1 MTVTYDDF
9 KADLLNEVAVVAQS
23 ESLLTED
30 AFFDVV
36 TDIIVDSGD
45 LETADRCYFVKHGI
59 RLDGYGGDPIDAD
72 GVLSLIICDYNSD
85 TELVTANKADIE
97 TVCKRAS
104 NFVSS
109 ALSSRFI
116 EQLDE
121 SSSEYGLADLI
132 RQRWASIRKV
142 RMIYVTTKV
151 VNLRKSS
158 FEPIPINGI
167 LAQFTCWDLARLHSF
182 VVSGKE
188 KEPVNIQISDY
199 GGSVSVLPAHQSDSE
214 FCSYLC
220 VMPARLLALI
230 YGEYGTQ
237 LLEKNVRVFL
247 QAKGAV
253 NKGIRRSLENEPARF
268 FAYNNGIT
276 ATGESIETSP
286 TKMGI
291 SLDRISDF
299 QIVNGG
305 QTTASIFDA
314 HVRGISLEKVFVQM
328 KLTIVAK
335 ERSAEVVRLI
345 SRYANSQNRVTEAD
359 FFSNHPFHISFEKLS
374 RRLVAPPK
382 VNSTI
387 QTHWFYERARGQ
399 YPNAKQSCVS
409 TSERKK
415 FESLNPRDQLTT
427 KTDLAKVLNTF
438 RGFPHIVSKGAQ
450 ASFRFFADEI
460 NQKWENGESG
470 PSFVNEKFF
479 KESIS
484 RVILFRFL
492 EKEVSQQPWYKGGY
506 RANVVCYALALF
518 STRVKAAGK
527 LIDYSQIWAN
537 QQVPDGLGVLI
548 VDLAEYCH
556 SHLIHPPSGS
566 PSNITEYAKTE
577 KCWELLV
584 SSDYNFD
591 SRATPYLRTKS
602 KDLELE
608 RVSRKNTVVDTA
620 VDLQILLLEK
630 GGAFWAAVLEYSS
643 QNNLVT
649 PGDWQL
655 LSRATQFPSRPLEN
669 DKDYKRLEKLLERA
683 VKHGL
688 ALSR

>member
-9 KADLLNEVAVVAQS
+9 KSDLLNEVAAVAQS

-30 AFFDVV
+30 AFFEVV

-72 GVLSLIICDYNSD
+72 GILSLIICDYNSD
-85 TELVTANKADIE
+85 TELVTANKVDIE

-151 VNLRKSS
+151 VTLRKSS

-314 HVRGISLEKVFVQM
+314 HVRGVSLDKVFVQM

-399 YPNAKQSCVS
+399 YPNAKQACVS

-450 ASFRFFADEI
+450 ASFRFFADEV

-537 QQVPDGLGVLI
+537 QQVPDDLGVLV

-584 SSDYNFD
+584 SSDYKFD
-591 SRATPYLRTKS
+591 NRAAPYLRTKS
-602 KDLELE
+602 KDQELE
-608 RVSRKNTVVDTA
+608 RTSRKNAVVDTS

-643 QNNLVT
+643 QHNLVT
-649 PGDWQL
+649 PSDWQI

-688 ALSR
+688 TTS

>member
-1 MTVTYDDF
+1 VTVTYDDF
-9 KADLLNEVAVVAQS
+9 KADLLNEVAAVAQS

-151 VNLRKSS
+151 VNLKKSS

-314 HVRGISLEKVFVQM
+314 HLRSVCLEKVFVQM

-335 ERSAEVVRLI
+335 DRSAEVVRLI

-387 QTHWFYERARGQ
+387 QTYWFYERARGQ

-438 RGFPHIVSKGAQ
+438 SGFPHIVSKGAQ
-450 ASFRFFADEI
+450 ASFRFFADGV
-460 NQKWENGESG
+460 NQKWDNGESG

-537 QQVPDGLGVLI
+537 QQVPGGLGVLI

-556 SHLIHPPSGS
+556 NHLIHPPSGS

-608 RVSRKNTVVDTA
+608 RISRKNAVVDTA

-683 VKHGL
+683 VNHGL
-688 ALSR
+688 TMS

>member
-9 KADLLNEVAVVAQS
+9 KADLLNEVAAVAQS

-314 HVRGISLEKVFVQM
+314 HLRSVCLEKVFVQM

-335 ERSAEVVRLI
+335 DRSAEVVRLI

-450 ASFRFFADEI
+450 ASFRFFADGV
-460 NQKWENGESG
+460 NQKWDNGESG

-492 EKEVSQQPWYKGGY
+492 EKEVSQQHWYKGGY

-556 SHLIHPPSGS
+556 NHLIHPPSGS

-608 RVSRKNTVVDTA
+608 RISRKNAVVDTA

-683 VKHGL
+683 VNHGL
-688 ALSR
+688 TMS

>member
-1 MTVTYDDF
+1 MAVTYVDF
-9 KADLLNEVAVVAQS
+9 KSDLLNEVAAVAQS

-59 RLDGYGGDPIDAD
+59 RVDGYGGDPIDAD

-85 TELVTANKADIE
+85 IELVNANKVDIE

-109 ALSSRFI
+109 SLSARFVG
-116 EQLDE
+116 QLDE
-121 SSSEYGLADLI
+121 SSLEYGLADLI
-132 RQRWASIRKV
+132 KQRWGSIRKV
-142 RMIYVTTKV
+142 RIIYVTTKL
-151 VNLRKSS
+151 VNLRKGS

-167 LAQFTCWDLARLHSF
+167 SAEFTCWDLARLHSF

-220 VMPARLLALI
+220 VIPARLLALI
-230 YGEYGTQ
+230 YGEFGTQ

-247 QAKGAV
+247 QAKGSV
-253 NKGIRRSLENEPARF
+253 NRGIRRSLENEPARF

-314 HVRGISLEKVFVQM
+314 HVRGVSLEKVFVQM
-328 KLTIVAK
+328 KLTIVSK
-335 ERSAEVVRLI
+335 DRSAEVVRLI

-359 FFSNHPFHISFEKLS
+359 FFSNHPFHVSFEKLS

-382 VNSTI
+382 ANSTI

-399 YPNAKQSCVS
+399 YPNAKQACMS
-409 TSERKK
+409 TGERKK
-415 FESLNPRDQLTT
+415 FESLNPRDQLIT

-450 ASFRFFADEI
+450 ASFRFFAEEI
-460 NQKWENGESG
+460 NQKWESGESG

-479 KESIS
+479 KDSIS

-492 EKEVSQQPWYKGGY
+492 EKEVSLQSWYHGGY

-518 STRVKAAGK
+518 SARVKAAGK
-527 LIDYSQIWAN
+527 LIDYSQVWAT
-537 QQVPDGLGVLI
+537 QQVPNGLGALFI
-548 VDLAEYCH
+548 ELAEYCH

-577 KCWELLV
+577 KCWELFS
-584 SSDYNFD
+584 SSDCNLD
-591 SRATPYLRTKS
+591 NRAMPYLRTKS

-608 RVSRKNTVVDTA
+608 RISRKNAVVDSA
-620 VDLQILLLEK
+620 VDLQIMLLEK

-649 PGDWQL
+649 PSDWQL

-669 DKDYKRLEKLLERA
+669 DKDYKRLDKLLERA
-683 VKHGL
+683 IKHGL
-688 ALSR
+688 RTS

>member
-1 MTVTYDDF
+1 MTITYIDF
-9 KADLLNEVAVVAQS
+9 KADLLNEVAAVAQS

-59 RLDGYGGDPIDAD
+59 KLDGYGGDPIDAD

-85 TELVTANKADIE
+85 IELVTANKGDIE

-132 RQRWASIRKV
+132 RQRCASIRKV
-142 RMIYVTTKV
+142 RMIYVTTKL

-188 KEPVNIQISDY
+188 KEPVDIQISNY
-199 GGSVSVLPAHQSDSE
+199 GESVSVLPAHQSDSE

-247 QAKGAV
+247 QAKGSV

-276 ATGESIETSP
+276 ATGEAIETSP

-314 HVRGISLEKVFVQM
+314 HARGLSLEKVFVQM
-328 KLTIVAK
+328 KLTIVSK
-335 ERSAEVVRLI
+335 VKSTEVVRLI

-359 FFSNHPFHISFEKLS
+359 FFSNHPFHVSFEKLS
-374 RRLVAPPK
+374 RRLVAPPR

-399 YPNAKQSCVS
+399 YINAKQACVS

-415 FESLNPRDQLTT
+415 FESLNPRDQLIT

-492 EKEVSQQPWYKGGY
+492 EKEVSQQDWYKGGY

-537 QQVPDGLGVLI
+537 QQVPDGLGVLV

-591 SRATPYLRTKS
+591 NRATAYLRTKS

-608 RVSRKNTVVDTA
+608 RISRKNAVVDTG

-630 GGAFWAAVLEYSS
+630 GGAFWAVVLEYSS

-649 PGDWQL
+649 PSDWQL

-669 DKDYKRLEKLLERA
+669 DKDYKRLEKLLDRA

>member
-1 MTVTYDDF
+1 MTITFEDY
-9 KADLLNEVAVVAQS
+9 KSELLNEVTAVAQS
-23 ESLLTED
+23 GALLTED

-36 TDIIVDSGD
+36 TDIIVESGD

-59 RLDGYGGDPIDAD
+59 RVDGYGGDPIDAD
-72 GVLSLIICDYNSD
+72 GVLSLIICDYNSEP
-85 TELVTANKADIE
+85 ELVSANKTDIE
-97 TVCKRAS
+97 SVCKRAS

-109 ALSSRFI
+109 SLSSRFV

-121 SSSEYGLADLI
+121 SSLEYGLADLI

-142 RMIYVTTKV
+142 RIIFVTTKV
-151 VNLRKSS
+151 LNLRKSS

-167 LAQFTCWDLARLHSF
+167 SAQFSCWDLARLHSF

-188 KEPVNIQISDY
+188 KEPVDVQMSEY
-199 GGSVSVLPAHQSDSE
+199 GGSISVLPAHESDSE
-214 FCSYLC
+214 FRSYLC
-220 VMPARLLALI
+220 VMPARALALI
-230 YGEYGTQ
+230 YSEFGTQ

-247 QAKGAV
+247 QAKGSV
-253 NKGIRRSLENEPARF
+253 NKGIKRSLENEPARF

-276 ATGESIETSP
+276 ATAESIETSQ

-314 HVRGISLEKVFVQM
+314 HNRNIPLDKVFVQM
-328 KLTIVAK
+328 KLTVVSKDRSSQIVQD
-335 ERSAEVVRLI
+335 I

-359 FFSNHPFHISFEKLS
+359 FFSNHEFHVAFEKLS
-374 RRLVAPPK
+374 RRLVAPPRP
-382 VNSTI
+382 NSTI

-399 YPNAKQSCVS
+399 YPNAKQSCGS
-409 TSERKK
+409 ASERKK
-415 FESLNPRDQLTT
+415 FESLNPRDQLIT

-450 ASFRFFADEI
+450 ASFSFFAKEV
-460 NQKWENGESG
+460 NSKWENGESG

-479 KESIS
+479 KDSVA

-492 EKEVSQQPWYKGGY
+492 EKQVSIQSWYQGGY

-518 STRVKAAGK
+518 ADRVKSSGK
-527 LIDYSQIWAN
+527 LIDYSQVWAL
-537 QQVPDGLGVLI
+537 QQVPDAVGSMLVE
-548 VDLAEYCH
+548 LAEYCH
-556 SHLIHPPSGS
+556 GHLVHPPEGS
-566 PSNITEYAKTE
+566 PSNVTEYAKTE
-577 KCWELLV
+577 RCWELL
-584 SSDYNFD
+584 STSDYRLPIAV
-591 SRATPYLRTKS
+591 SPYLRTKS

-608 RVSRKNTVVDTA
+608 RISKQKAGFDATVE
-620 VDLQILLLEK
+620 LQLTLIAK
-630 GGAFWAAVLEYSS
+630 GPQFWAAVLEYCS

-649 PGDWQL
+649 SGDWQL
-655 LSRATQFPSRPLEN
+655 LSRATQLSQKPFDSDR
-669 DKDYKRLEKLLERA
+669 DYQKLAKLLERA
-683 VKHGL
+683 SKHGFV
-688 ALSR
+688 A

>member
-1 MTVTYDDF
+1 MTVTYVDF
-9 KADLLNEVAVVAQS
+9 KSDLLNEVAAAAQS

-30 AFFDVV
+30 AFFDVI
-36 TDIIVDSGD
+36 TNIIVDSGD

-59 RLDGYGGDPIDAD
+59 RVDGYGGDPIDAD

-85 TELVTANKADIE
+85 TELVTANKVDIE

-109 ALSSRFI
+109 SLSSRFI

-132 RQRWASIRKV
+132 KQRWSSIRRV
-142 RMIYVTTKV
+142 RIIYVTTKV

-158 FEPIPINGI
+158 FEPIPINGVS
-167 LAQFTCWDLARLHSF
+167 AQFTCWDLARLHSF

-188 KEPVNIQISDY
+188 KEPVDIQISDY

-214 FCSYLC
+214 FRSYLC
-220 VMPARLLALI
+220 VMPASLLALI

-247 QAKGAV
+247 QAKGSV

-276 ATGESIETSP
+276 ATAESIETTP

-291 SLDRISDF
+291 SLDRITDF

-314 HVRGISLEKVFVQM
+314 HARGVSLEKVFVQM
-328 KLTIVAK
+328 KLTVVAK
-335 ERSAEVVRLI
+335 DRSAEVVRLI

-359 FFSNHPFHISFEKLS
+359 FFSNHPFHVSFEKLS

-382 VNSTI
+382 ANSTI
-387 QTHWFYERARGQ
+387 QTHWFYERTRGQ
-399 YPNAKQSCVS
+399 YPNAKQACVS
-409 TSERKK
+409 TGERRK
-415 FESLNPRDQLTT
+415 FESLNPRDQLIT

-450 ASFRFFADEI
+450 ASFRFFAEEV
-460 NQKWENGESG
+460 NQKWDNGESG

-492 EKEVSQQPWYKGGY
+492 EKEVSLQPWYQGGY

-527 LIDYSQIWAN
+527 LIDYSQIWAT
-537 QQVPDGLGVLI
+537 QQIPDGLGGLV

-556 SHLIHPPSGS
+556 GHLVHPPSGA

-577 KCWELLV
+577 KCWELLTAT
-584 SSDYNFD
+584 DYNLD
-591 SRATPYLRTKS
+591 NRVSPYLRTKS
-602 KDLELE
+602 KDQDLE
-608 RVSRKNTVVDTA
+608 RISRKNAVVDSA

-649 PGDWQL
+649 PSDWQL
-655 LSRATQFPSRPLEN
+655 LSRATQFPSRPLDN
-669 DKDYKRLEKLLERA
+669 DKDYKRLNKLLERA
-683 VKHGL
+683 LKHGL
-688 ALSR
+688 SSF